1 MRKAFTLIEVMISVV
16 IISVV
21 IAALIQMFAN
31 NTHIFSSLSTKSKIN
46 SYISLF
52 VANEEYGLRD
62 KELSLYDLVRDFKLE
77 SELREELRDT
87 KVEVV
92 YKELDSID
100 MGGFDEDPGLDKAGE
115 SQGDSGLVF
124 EIGRSTLKMKD
135 SSVSLLRVNLP

>member
-77 SELREELRDT
+77 SELRQELRDT